1 MITII
6 QYLTR
11 PNVPKEYQFEIYKH
25 LLFCAI
31 AEGILY
37 SSIAFFI

>member
-11 PNVPKEYQFEIYKH
+11 PNAPKEYQSEIYKH

-37 SSIAFFI
+37 SAVIFFI